1 MVDRIILKLR
11 ELIHFILHINIYYGK
26 DVILRGVPK
35 VLYGDRIEF
44 GRNVRIN
51 DNVYLHAA
59 QGIVLGNN
67 VTLSYGAS
75 IITESYDISKEE
87 QYLKRRHAGQKIK
100 IGNDVWICANVTVL
114 PGVQIADGIIVG
126 AGSVVTK
133 DLSEKNSIY
142 AGNPAEFIKK
152 RVK

>member
-67 VTLSYGAS
+67 VTLSYRA
-75 IITESYDISKEE
+75 
-87 QYLKRRHAGQKIK
+87 
-100 IGNDVWICANVTVL
+100 
-114 PGVQIADGIIVG
+114 
-126 AGSVVTK
+126 
-133 DLSEKNSIY
+133 
-142 AGNPAEFIKK
+142 
-152 RVK
+152 